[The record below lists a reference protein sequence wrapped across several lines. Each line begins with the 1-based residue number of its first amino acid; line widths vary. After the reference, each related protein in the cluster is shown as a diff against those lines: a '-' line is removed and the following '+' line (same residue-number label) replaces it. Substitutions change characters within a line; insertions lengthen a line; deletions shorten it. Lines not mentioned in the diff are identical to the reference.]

1 MLATIFSVGNGIRAE
16 HQVVRNA
23 ALYMLGQF
31 SEFIQPEIS
40 DYAGDILPVLFTYLD
55 TAFAGLTPG
64 VKVV

>member
-1 MLATIFSVGNGIRAE
+1 MFSLGNGIRAE

-64 VKVV
+64 VKVVFYI